1 MQANWIF
8 SLFFHCEPDGNH
20 PFQSPIAL
28 KNNSMSLLTMLP
40 YLNVSFMSVETVWD
54 VLQYAEV

>member
-1 MQANWIF
+1 MWT
-8 SLFFHCEPDGNH
+8 FFHCEPDGNH
-20 PFQSPIAL
+20 QFQSPIAL